1 MSREKNSDLEHLLHA
16 GRLALRGRGR
26 VEPNPMVG
34 CVIICP
40 DGDLA
45 GWGYHRACGEA
56 HAEII
61 ALKRAGDRAAGATAY
76 VTLEPCNHIGRTGPC
91 TEALIAANI
100 ARVVIGRRDPHPQA
114 GGGASRLR
122 EAGIEVDVIDHHP
135 VITSI
140 TDPFIHRIET
150 GLPWVIAKWAQTLD
164 GRIATR
170 SGESRWISSEASRRL
185 VHRERGKVDAILT
198 GIGTVL
204 ADDPMLT
211 ARNVRK
217 RRIAR
222 RVVVDPK
229 LQIPLDSKLVQTAAE
244 VPLVV
249 ACHETMISGG
259 NEKIASLETAGVELI
274 GIPLSESAM
283 PLAPVLRELVTRY
296 DATNVLVE
304 AGAGLMGKL
313 FAQQLIN
320 EAWVFI
326 APKLL
331 GDEQAMPC
339 IRGLDI
345 ATLSAAKRLTLVR
358 QHRRGDDVILRY
370 YLTMDVNDRS
380 LNS

>member
-1 MSREKNSDLEHLLHA
+1 
-16 GRLALRGRGR
+16 
-26 VEPNPMVG
+26 MVG
-34 CVIICP
+34 CVIICL

-45 GWGYHRACGEA
+45 GWGYHRACGES

-61 ALKRAGDRAAGATAY
+61 ALKRAGDLAAGATAY
-76 VTLEPCNHIGRTGPC
+76 VTLEPCNHTGRTGPC
-91 TEALIAANI
+91 TEALIAAKI
-100 ARVVIGRRDPHPQA
+100 ARVVIGRRDPHPRA
-114 GGGASRLR
+114 GGGVTRLR
-122 EAGIEVDVIDHHP
+122 AAGIEVDVTDEHLA
-135 VITSI
+135 VASI
-140 TDPFIHRIET
+140 TDPFVHRIET

-170 SGESRWISSEASRRL
+170 DGESQWISNEASRRL

-222 RVVVDPK
+222 RVVIDSK
-229 LQIPLDSKLVQTAAE
+229 LQIPLDSKLVQSAGE
-244 VPLVV
+244 VPLIV
-249 ACHETMISGG
+249 ACHEAMISGG
-259 NEKIASLETAGVELI
+259 NEKIASLEAAGVEFI
-274 GIPLSESAM
+274 GIPLNEIAM
-283 PLAPVLRELVTRY
+283 SLAPVLRELVIRH
-296 DATNVLVE
+296 DATSVLVE

-320 EAWVFI
+320 EVWVFI

-331 GDEQAMPC
+331 GDEQALPS

-345 ATLSAAKRLTLVR
+345 ATLSAAKRLKLIR
-358 QHRRGDDVILRY
+358 QHRRGDDVVLRY
-370 YLTMDVNDRS
+370 YLTKDVND
-380 LNS
+380 

>member
-1 MSREKNSDLEHLLHA
+1 MSLVRNSDLEHLLHA

-34 CVIICP
+34 CVIIRP
-40 DGDLA
+40 DGNLA

-61 ALKRAGDRAAGATAY
+61 ALKRAGDLAAGATAY
-76 VTLEPCNHIGRTGPC
+76 VTLEPCNHTGRTGPC
-91 TEALIAANI
+91 TEALIAAKI

-114 GGGASRLR
+114 GGGVTRLR
-122 EAGIEVDVIDHHP
+122 AAGIEVDVTDEHLA
-135 VITSI
+135 VASI
-140 TDPFIHRIET
+140 TDPFVHRIET

-170 SGESRWISSEASRRL
+170 DGESQWISNEASRRL

-222 RVVVDPK
+222 RVVIDPK
-229 LQIPLDSKLVQTAAE
+229 LQIPLDSKLVQSAAE
-244 VPLVV
+244 VPLIV

-259 NEKIASLETAGVELI
+259 NEKIASLEAAGVEFL
-274 GIPLSESAM
+274 GIPLNEIAM
-283 PLAPVLRELVTRY
+283 SLAPVLRELVIRH
-296 DATNVLVE
+296 DATSVLVE

-320 EAWVFI
+320 EVWVFI

-331 GDEQAMPC
+331 GDEQAMPS

-345 ATLSAAKRLTLVR
+345 ATLSAAKRLKLIR
-358 QHRRGDDVILRY
+358 QHRRGDDVVLRY
-370 YLTMDVNDRS
+370 YLTKDVND
-380 LNS
+380 